1 MTRRS
6 GFTLIEL
13 LVVIAIIAILAAI
26 LFPVFARAR
35 DKANQTACISNL
47 KQLATACMM
56 YFQDYDDHLLFAGYQ
71 YPGMTDMFG
80 SYAWVRWFGIPLWPY
95 YTNADV
101 LRCESY
107 KFGEISPPWSS
118 YTVGR
123 ANPNSYGWNGYALG
137 LTYNPAGTARRNRGV
152 NLAEIPRPSETI
164 MLGPRYCLAGD
175 ALMRGYTYYYCLP
188 QVHGMGDN
196 FAFCD
201 GHVKWMNFGIRAYT
215 STSDVYWTYWDW

>member
-1 MTRRS
+1 VRRHG

-47 KQLATACMM
+47 KQLATACLM
-56 YFQDYDDHLLFAGYQ
+56 YFQDYDEHLLFCGNQ
-71 YPGMTDMFG
+71 YPGETDRFG
-80 SYAWVRWFGIPLWPY
+80 SYAWIRWFGTPLWPY
-95 YTNADV
+95 YQNIDV

-107 KFGEISPPWSS
+107 KFGEPSAPWSS

-123 ANPNSYGWNGYALG
+123 ANPNSYGWNGYCLG
-137 LTYNPAGTARRNRGV
+137 DVYRDTGTHRRNLGV
-152 NLAEIPRPSETI
+152 RLGEIPRPAEII

-175 ALMRGYTYYYCLP
+175 ALQRGLTYYYCLP
-188 QVHGMGDN
+188 QAHGQGDN

-201 GHVKWMNFGIRAYT
+201 GHVKWMSMETRAYT
-215 STSDVYWTYWDW
+215 GSSDLYWTYWNW

>member
-1 MTRRS
+1 MKDKH

-47 KQLATACMM
+47 KQLATSIMM
-56 YFQDYDDHLLFAGYQ
+56 YVQDYDEKMLFAYYQ
-71 YPGMTDMFG
+71 YPNQTCMFA
-80 SYAWVRWFGIPLWPY
+80 SYTYTRWFGVPLWPY
-95 YTNADV
+95 YQNVDV

-107 KFGEISPPWSS
+107 KFGVVLPPWSAYS
-118 YTVGR
+118 ASA
-123 ANPNSYGWNGYALG
+123 ANPNSYGYNSYCLG
-137 LTYNPAGTARRNRGV
+137 HRYDPESSSRMYRGV
-152 NLAEIPRPSETI
+152 SLGEIPRPSEII

-175 ALMRGYTYYYCLP
+175 AVQRSITYYYCLP
-188 QVHGMGDN
+188 QAHGMGDN

-201 GHVKWMNFGIRAYT
+201 GHVKWVGMDTRAYT
-215 STSDVYWTYWDW
+215 GSSSLYWTYWNW